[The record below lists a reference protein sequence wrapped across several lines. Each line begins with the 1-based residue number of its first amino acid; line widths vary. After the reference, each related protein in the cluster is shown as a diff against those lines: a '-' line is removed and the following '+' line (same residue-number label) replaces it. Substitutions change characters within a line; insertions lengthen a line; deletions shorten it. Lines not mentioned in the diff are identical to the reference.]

1 MIYIRLMAPKTVC
14 CFVVLLFTESFPRES
29 LDVVI
34 SFLLI
39 LPESLGICII
49 SSVLLLNGGEQFKLW
64 SMGAVRL

>member
-1 MIYIRLMAPKTVC
+1 MAPKTVC